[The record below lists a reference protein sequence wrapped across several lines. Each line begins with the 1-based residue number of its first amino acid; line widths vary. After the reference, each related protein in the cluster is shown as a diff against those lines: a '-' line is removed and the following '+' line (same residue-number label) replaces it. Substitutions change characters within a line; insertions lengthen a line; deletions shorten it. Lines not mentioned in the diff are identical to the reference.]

1 MNCPKCN
8 QSLEVHLNDYREEG
22 VGYEQLE
29 FRCPSNH
36 EYFARIKEED
46 LIEVD

>member
-8 QSLEVHLNDYREEG
+8 EPLEVHLNEYREKG
-22 VGYEQLE
+22 ADYAQLE
-29 FRCPSNH
+29 FSCHNHH

-46 LIEVD
+46 LIEVE